1 MQRLKQASPC
11 WPSIPGSA
19 VMPGRGLVPRGGCVG
34 GSLTSEGRAGG
45 SEELQLTGSILC
57 RKVHRTGTP
66 KLAHRYVEMA
76 KRVFAYVLR

>member
-1 MQRLKQASPC
+1 M
-11 WPSIPGSA
+11 W
-19 VMPGRGLVPRGGCVG
+19 